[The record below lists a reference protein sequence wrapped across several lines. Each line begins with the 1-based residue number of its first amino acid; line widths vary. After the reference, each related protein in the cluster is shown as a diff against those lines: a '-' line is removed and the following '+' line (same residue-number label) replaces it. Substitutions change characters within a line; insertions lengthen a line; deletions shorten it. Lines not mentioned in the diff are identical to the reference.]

1 MADPGEVA
9 IPNLL
14 ATYAERLDGGDY
26 AGVGELF
33 RYAVIRVDE
42 FGLEVT
48 GAAEAA
54 DFYSTWTQRYED
66 TGTLKTKHVTSN
78 LILDVDDD
86 AGRATCR
93 SYVTVFQAVAPDF
106 PLQPI
111 YAGRYRDAFAR
122 GGDGE
127 WRFAER
133 TIVTDFTGDMTRHG
147 VFPEEEDAS

>member
-1 MADPGEVA
+1 VGAPAEVA

-33 RYAVIRVDE
+33 RDAVIRVDE
-42 FGLEVT
+42 FDLAIS
-48 GAAEAA
+48 GADEAA
-54 DFYSTWTQRYED
+54 DFYATWTQRYED
-66 TGTLKTKHVTSN
+66 TGTLKTKHVTTN
-78 LILDVDDD
+78 LILEVDED
-86 AGRATCR
+86 AGSATCR
-93 SYVTVFQAVAPDF
+93 SYVTVFQAVADDF

-111 YAGRYRDAFAR
+111 YSGRYRDRFAR

-133 TIVTDFTGDMTRHG
+133 TIVTDFTGDMSRHG
-147 VFPEEEDAS
+147 VFPDEGQTP